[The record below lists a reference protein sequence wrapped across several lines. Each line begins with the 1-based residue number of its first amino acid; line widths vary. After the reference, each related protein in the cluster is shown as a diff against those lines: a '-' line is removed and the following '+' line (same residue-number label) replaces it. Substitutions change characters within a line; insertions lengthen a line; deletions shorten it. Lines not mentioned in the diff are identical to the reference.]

1 MSDRFTAD
9 IKISLRKFIAVA
21 LLVSSA
27 LAWFLLINNYFYDIF
42 KYGLG
47 VTGFWA
53 DIGLMLFYGFGAFSA
68 LLGSSFSQ
76 KIGRRNLLS
85 AWIIFGVL
93 VLGAILF
100 FQGIIFSLLLSVL
113 LGFSV
118 GFGFPSVT
126 AFLSDST
133 VSEERGRVSGLIVLI
148 TFILIFMGI
157 AIISFLGSGIFGII
171 LFCVILRSI
180 GFFSLILDK
189 CERKIMKENSW
200 RAVLAQ
206 RNFALYLLPW
216 ILFNLAAGL
225 LSMSDISTQ
234 LQIATAREIGISVS
248 YVFMAFSGIVAGLFA
263 DRIGRKQP
271 IVVALAAIGSS
282 FALLGYVQ
290 IPWTV
295 MIYYSVYGIA
305 WGILFALY
313 LTVIGDLSHSLSK
326 EKFYSLGIMV
336 PLIIFT
342 SSSLIPTF
350 LHIAK
355 VPTGLISPILSVIIF
370 ISIYPALRASE
381 TLPTSKINARKM
393 KEHLNKL
400 GKLIKESKE

>member
-1 MSDRFTAD
+1 MSDRFTTD
-9 IKISLRKFIAVA
+9 IKISSRKFIAVA

-42 KYGLG
+42 NYLG
-47 VTGFWA
+47 VKGFWA
-53 DIGLMLFYGFGAFSA
+53 DVDLMLFYGFGAFSA
-68 LLGSSFSQ
+68 LIGSSFSQ
-76 KIGRRNLLS
+76 KIGRRILLS

-93 VLGAILF
+93 VLGAILY
-100 FQGIIFSLLLSVL
+100 FQGVVFSLFLSAL

-133 VSEERGRVSGLIVLI
+133 VSEERGRVSGLIILI

-157 AIISFLGSGIFGII
+157 AIIPFLGSGIFGII
-171 LFCVILRSI
+171 LFCVILRSV
-180 GFFSLILDK
+180 GFFSLILDR
-189 CERKIMKENSW
+189 CERKTGKENTW
-200 RAVLAQ
+200 RSVVAE

-216 ILFNLAAGL
+216 LLFNLAAGL
-225 LSMSDISTQ
+225 LSLSDISTRPE
-234 LQIATAREIGISVS
+234 IATAREIGLSIS
-248 YVFMAFSGIVAGLFA
+248 YVCMAFSGVAAGLLA

-271 IVVALAAIGSS
+271 IVIALVLIGSS

-295 MIYYSVYGIA
+295 MIYYAVYGIA

-313 LTVIGDLSHSLSK
+313 LTVLGDLSHSLAK
-326 EKFYSLGIMV
+326 EKFYALGTIL
-336 PLIIFT
+336 PLTIFMSA
-342 SSSLIPTF
+342 SSAPTF
-350 LHIAK
+350 LGIEK

-370 ISIYPALRASE
+370 ASIYPVLRASE
-381 TLPTSKINARKM
+381 TLPTNKINARKL
-393 KEHLNKL
+393 KEHLKKV

>member
-1 MSDRFTAD
+1 MSERYTAG
-9 IKISLRKFIAVA
+9 IKISLKKFIAVA

-42 KYGLG
+42 KFGLG

-53 DIGLMLFYGFGAFSA
+53 DVGLMLFYSFGAFSA

-85 AWIIFGVL
+85 AWILFGVL
-93 VLGAILF
+93 VLGSILF
-100 FQGIIFSLLLSVL
+100 FQGVVFSLFLSVL
-113 LGFSV
+113 LGVSV

-157 AIISFLGSGIFGII
+157 AIISFLGSGFLGII

-180 GFFSLILDK
+180 GFFSLILDR
-189 CERKIMKENSW
+189 CERKIVKDNSW
-200 RAVLAQ
+200 RSVVAQ
-206 RNFALYLLPW
+206 RNFGLYLLPW

-234 LQIATAREIGISVS
+234 LQIATARAIGISIS
-248 YVFMAFSGIVAGLFA
+248 YVFMAFSGVIAGLFA

-271 IVVALAAIGSS
+271 IVIALVAIGSS

-290 IPWTV
+290 IPGTV

-350 LHIAK
+350 LNMAK
-355 VPTGLISPILSVIIF
+355 VSTGLISPILSVIIF
-370 ISIYPALRASE
+370 VSIYPVLRASE

-393 KEHLNKL
+393 KEHLNKI